1 MVWPRPS
8 VSPDL
13 VWGGELPASPSK
25 AGLLPNPQSSGFQLQ
40 WGLRTTPPFRDGPC
54 FARKVPILGAPQVN
68 PTRVEMPFLPVS
80 PAALGQRKD
89 VSPEPLAFAHFLAQ
103 TSITES
109 TPPLA
114 QRTGQAVDSTAD
126 SPLSLSD
133 SCLSLPHSR
142 QLCATPLIPSPE
154 PSSQQ
159 VPK

>member
-68 PTRVEMPFLPVS
+68 PTRVEMPFLP
-80 PAALGQRKD
+80 L
-89 VSPEPLAFAHFLAQ
+89 FLQLLLVNAK
-103 TSITES
+103 T
-109 TPPLA
+109 
-114 QRTGQAVDSTAD
+114 
-126 SPLSLSD
+126 SPLSP
-133 SCLSLPHSR
+133 SLLPISSPRPPSR
-142 QLCATPLIPSPE
+142 SQLLR
-154 PSSQQ
+154 
-159 VPK
+159 